1 MFSST
6 HMASI
11 AAAIGDPVRINMLM
25 SIRLEGALTAGDLA
39 KVGNVAPS
47 TASEHLAKMAAA
59 GLIVQQKMGR
69 QRLYTLSGEDVC
81 NLLDGVEAMAL
92 RQNDAGTNVPRL
104 DRTLLH
110 SRLCYHHLAGRV
122 GCDVTNALFAENILA
137 HDLQGP
143 CLTDR
148 GRTWMGRF
156 DIDIEALE
164 DSPRMTIRLCPD
176 WTEDRPHLGGG
187 LGSALLE
194 GFRRRDWL
202 RTDRGKS
209 QVLITP
215 KGFSGFRTE
224 LGLDLRAAA

>member
-1 MFSST
+1 
-6 HMASI
+6 MASI
-11 AAAIGDPVRINMLM
+11 AAAMGDPVRINMLM

-47 TASEHLAKMAAA
+47 TASEHLAKMQAA

-69 QRLYTLSGEDVC
+69 QRLYTLSGEDTC
-81 NLLDGVEAMAL
+81 TLLDGVEAMAL
-92 RQNDAGTNVPRL
+92 RQNEAKTTLPRL

-122 GCDVTNALFAENILA
+122 GCDVTNALFAEDILR
-137 HDLQGP
+137 HKHSGP
-143 CLTDR
+143 QLTHK
-148 GRTWMGRF
+148 GRDWVGRF
-156 DIDIEALE
+156 DIDIDALE

-176 WTEDRPHLGGG
+176 WTEDRPHLGGA
-187 LGSALLE
+187 LGSALLD
-194 GFRRRDWL
+194 GFKRRDWL

-209 QVLITP
+209 EVLITP
-215 KGFSGFRTE
+215 KGFSGFRAE